1 VNPQLTL
8 SDDLFRQ
15 LLAKYDADAD
25 GLIDYT
31 YLSRMMLP
39 ECFPDDAQTV
49 GDAAQLPPE
58 GTAEYFQRMQ
68 LLAPYGDATNTPHG
82 PAGTCTP
89 ATPAFAAAA
98 AAERGGSEECTPGWA
113 RGQEYPRP
121 SAPTVSSQFVALGDI
136 DRLLRD
142 KLMGLS
148 ATCGSELRRAFQR
161 FNPNGKGPM
170 SYSQFRQVSHTQAH
184 TLALSSVS
192 NHFLRQNDWIRCD
205 VMEPGKHRATR
216 SLAGPRCDGWCTLC
230 VDVCTLHT

>member
-1 VNPQLTL
+1 MNPQLTL
-8 SDDLFRQ
+8 SDELFRQ
-15 LLAKYDADAD
+15 LLTKYDADAD

-39 ECFPDDAQTV
+39 ECFPADDAQA
-49 GDAAQLPPE
+49 DADAVRLPPE

-68 LLAPYGDATNTPHG
+68 RLAPYGDATNTLHG
-82 PAGTCTP
+82 PAGTRTP

-98 AAERGGSEECTPGWA
+98 AAAARGGSGMCTPGWA

-170 SYSQFRQVSHTQAH
+170 SYSQFRQVRHTQAP
-184 TLALSSVS
+184 TLRGLG
-192 NHFLRQNDWIRCD
+192 FLD
-205 VMEPGKHRATR
+205 
-216 SLAGPRCDGWCTLC
+216 TLG
-230 VDVCTLHT
+230 